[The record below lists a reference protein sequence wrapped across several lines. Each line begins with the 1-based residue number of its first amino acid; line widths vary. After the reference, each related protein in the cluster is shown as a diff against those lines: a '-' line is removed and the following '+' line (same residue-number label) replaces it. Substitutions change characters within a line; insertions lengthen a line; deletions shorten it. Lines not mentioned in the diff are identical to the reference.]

1 MQLKMR
7 PWDMAT
13 LSFLAVGVACLTLGW
28 QLNDK
33 ADELESL
40 LNRVPVVDSSR
51 LTEEALTSEFIDIRQ
66 GIHWSQILA
75 RTRSLKAAAV
85 GLVAIAALSFV
96 ASFFCH
102 WEERLRRRCP
112 SASPVYLA
120 AQVQPDCRRVRWID
134 PR

>member
-1 MQLKMR
+1 MRLTMR
-7 PWDMAT
+7 PWDVAT
-13 LSFLAVGVACLTLGW
+13 LVFLAVGVACLVLGW

-33 ADELESL
+33 ADELEGL
-40 LNRVPVVDSSR
+40 LNRVPAVDSGR
-51 LTEEALTSEFIDIRQ
+51 LTDEALASEFADIRQ

-85 GLVAIAALSFV
+85 GLVTIAALSFV

-102 WEERLRRRCP
+102 WEERLRRRRP

-120 AQVQPDCRRVRWID
+120 AQAQPDCRRAWWTGQR
-134 PR
+134 